1 MPARHRPQQRRPKTG
16 KKLCRLPSGTL
27 PTQLRR
33 PRRPL
38 GPRPHTMPHLRPR
51 HSAPCLPPPC
61 DTSRLTTTP
70 ALSSDFQTH
79 PLPGTP
85 EVIPNTPPVRHTRP
99 IPRPFHTP
107 SAHPPSPHAP
117 PPAHPSYR
125 PGQTAS
131 SARTAEAEDIRK
143 NFNKILKNLPVSY
156 SRPNRPVFRQPEAK
170 NDRGIR
176 YCHLK
181 PKQGARKISRGGR
194 KIPSAVNNLTI
205 NLYICDIVFKPH

>member
-1 MPARHRPQQRRPKTG
+1 MPARHLPQQRRLKTG
-16 KKLCRLPSGTL
+16 KKLCRPPREPS
-27 PTQLRR
+27 QLNSADLAGRSGLAR
-33 PRRPL
+33 TPCPISGPGIRHPACPPVRHLTPDNNSGSFL
-38 GPRPHTMPHLRPR
+38 G
-51 HSAPCLPPPC
+51 LPPPARH
-61 DTSRLTTTP
+61 TRSHP
-70 ALSSDFQTH
+70 AH

-85 EVIPNTPPVRHTRP
+85 DLSRALPLGTPAISTR
-99 IPRPFHTP
+99 
-107 SAHPPSPHAP
+107 P

-131 SARTAEAEDIRK
+131 SVRTAEAEDIRK

-176 YCHLK
+176 YCHQK

>member
-1 MPARHRPQQRRPKTG
+1 MPARHLPQQRRPKTG
-16 KKLCRLPSGTL
+16 KKLCPPSGTL

-38 GPRPHTMPHLRPR
+38 GPRPHTMPHLQPR
-51 HSAPCLPPPC
+51 HSAPYLPPPPPV
-61 DTSRLTTTP
+61 RHPTP
-70 ALSSDFQTH
+70 DNNSGSFLGLPPPPARHTRSHPAH

-85 EVIPNTPPVRHTRP
+85 DLSRAFSTPRLHTCHL
-99 IPRPFHTP
+99 HT
-107 SAHPPSPHAP
+107 P

-170 NDRGIR
+170 NGRGIR

-181 PKQGARKISRGGR
+181 PKQGAKKISRGGR

>member
-1 MPARHRPQQRRPKTG
+1 MPARHLPQQRRPKTG
-16 KKLCRLPSGTL
+16 KKLCRIPPLGNPSNSTPPTSPAARASPAHHAPSPAPAFGTL
-27 PTQLRR
+27 PAT
-33 PRRPL
+33 
-38 GPRPHTMPHLRPR
+38 
-51 HSAPCLPPPC
+51 PC

-70 ALSSDFQTH
+70 ALSSA
-79 PLPGTP
+79 
-85 EVIPNTPPVRHTRP
+85 PPARHTRP
-99 IPRPFHTP
+99 IPRPRHTRHLHTC
-107 SAHPPSPHAP
+107 ALPP
-117 PPAHPSYR
+117 YR

-156 SRPNRPVFRQPEAK
+156 SRPNRLVFRQPEAK

-181 PKQGARKISRGGR
+181 PKQGAKKISRGGR
-194 KIPSAVNNLTI
+194 KIPFAVNNLTI

>member
-16 KKLCRLPSGTL
+16 KKLCRIPPPSGTL

-51 HSAPCLPPPC
+51 HSAPYLPPPPPV
-61 DTSRLTTTP
+61 RHPTP
-70 ALSSDFQTH
+70 DNNSGSFLG
-79 PLPGTP
+79 L
-85 EVIPNTPPVRHTRP
+85 PNTPPARHTGHL
-99 IPRPFHTP
+99 HTC
-107 SAHPPSPHAP
+107 AL
-117 PPAHPSYR
+117 PSYR

-131 SARTAEAEDIRK
+131 STRTAEAEDIRK

-176 YCHLK
+176 YCHQK